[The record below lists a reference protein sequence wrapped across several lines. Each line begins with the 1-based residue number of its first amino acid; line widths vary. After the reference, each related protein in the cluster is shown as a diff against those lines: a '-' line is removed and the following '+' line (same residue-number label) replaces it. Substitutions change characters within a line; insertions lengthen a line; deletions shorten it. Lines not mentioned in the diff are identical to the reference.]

1 MAKAYSGNH
10 DLGQMICEALG
21 IKAEEVARIVIDID
35 ACNPGP
41 IRVYV
46 EMIAT
51 TRMLKVD
58 WMTGLKGADIT
69 ILDEE

>member
-1 MAKAYSGNH
+1 MATAYSGNH

-21 IKAEEVARIVIDID
+21 VKAEETMRIVIDID
-35 ACNPGP
+35 ASDPGP

-51 TRMLKVD
+51 DRMLEVD
-58 WMTGLKGADIT
+58 WMAGLGGADIT
-69 ILDEE
+69 ILDKE